1 MPIPINMAYFTGGAK
16 PLENVDISGISDTPE
31 KKKRTRKTSS
41 VNDIVVA
48 NVEPEVPLCQTNK
61 PYQDTYAETNSMLR
75 QTISQIDSV
84 SSDIMHQIDD
94 IKGSKTLKRK
104 YDYLGNLVNTH
115 ATLINSKISAVREIN
130 HTITQ
135 CHDLEMKRSKEIM
148 KVTTA
153 DKADTDK
160 FIMDTYNAFISAP
173 TSNNVQYAPPI
184 ASMVSG
190 GNPMQ
195 SLAIPPVGIT
205 SNDQY
210 DAGYA
215 NYMNNLTPEAN
226 MMILE
231 SNPNIKTVVRYN
243 PETGN
248 RIFDVVDM
256 TTGQSIP
263 NTPKPAPMFLEDTYI
278 DTKTNIAK
286 NNNLNTAYPV
296 IITPGL

>member
-1 MPIPINMAYFTGGAK
+1 MAIPINMAYFTGGAK
-16 PLENVDISGISDTPE
+16 PLENVDTSSISEPSE
-31 KKKRTRKTSS
+31 KKKRTRKSSS

-61 PYQDTYAETNSMLR
+61 PYQDTYAETNAMLR
-75 QTISQIDSV
+75 QSINQIDGV
-84 SSDIMHQIDD
+84 SSDIMSQIDD

-104 YDYLGNLVNTH
+104 YDYLGNLINTQ
-115 ATLINSKISAVREIN
+115 ATLINAKISAVREMN
-130 HTITQ
+130 HTITE

-148 KVTTA
+148 KINTA
-153 DKADTDK
+153 EKADTDK
-160 FIMDTYNAFISAP
+160 FIMDTYSAFISAP
-173 TSNNVQYAPPI
+173 TANNVQYAPPT
-184 ASMVSG
+184 ASMISSG
-190 GNPMQ
+190 NMMP

-205 SNDQY
+205 SSDQY
-210 DAGYA
+210 DAGYS
-215 NYMNNLTPEAN
+215 NYINNLTPEAN

-263 NTPKPAPMFLEDTYI
+263 NTPKPAAMFLEDTFI
-278 DTKTNIAK
+278 DIKTNIAK
-286 NNNLNTAYPV
+286 NNNLNTTYPV
-296 IITPGL
+296 VITPGL